1 MEIKKKNNLKSRGFI
16 TIATGHE
23 KYHKMAY
30 VLLKSYRNTTAN
42 PERFA
47 VITDKKSR
55 YTAAFDDIVLVK
67 DATKTY
73 MDKIDLLINL
83 PYDETIFIDADCIA
97 YNDLNYYWKAFENST
112 DMSAFGRIMDLNS
125 EEGWYNKDKLG
136 KLKSKVD
143 YCQDFHGGIYYFR
156 KSKVL
161 NKIYQYCMEISK
173 NYSEYQFKGFQ
184 KPADEPIFAL
194 AMAATN
200 CKATKSEYKY
210 FAWLRRVKKLKV
222 DFFEKKLS
230 YTVENKRIDDGMLLH
245 FGTSHTIL
253 PLYLIESK
261 KVLHFDK
268 YKEKWGITKKIKNY
282 ISAYV
287 NGCGLLIKHAWKL
300 FNKRNNI

>member
-1 MEIKKKNNLKSRGFI
+1 
-16 TIATGHE
+16 
-23 KYHKMAY
+23 
-30 VLLKSYRNTTAN
+30 
-42 PERFA
+42 
-47 VITDKKSR
+47 
-55 YTAAFDDIVLVK
+55 
-67 DATKTY
+67 

-173 NYSEYQFKGFQ
+173 NYS
-184 KPADEPIFAL
+184 
-194 AMAATN
+194 
-200 CKATKSEYKY
+200 
-210 FAWLRRVKKLKV
+210 AWLRRVKKLKV